1 MSTES
6 MEGKSPFWKDFT
18 RFILISALIIIP
30 IRTWVAQ
37 PFIVRGASMEPT
49 FDDGEYLIV
58 DELSY
63 HFRDPKR
70 GEVIIFRYPNNPSK
84 FFIKRVIGLPGEE
97 IQIRNNNLF
106 LLNDSQP
113 IELNEPYLQKAI
125 TAPNALIEL
134 GEKEYFMLGDNRLF
148 SSDSRVWGPLER
160 GLMVGRAWLR
170 LWPPYKIEF
179 SPGAHSF
186 GDKPEKSF

>member
-1 MSTES
+1 MSPE
-6 MEGKSPFWKDFT
+6 EKNPFWKDFI

-58 DELSY
+58 DEFSY

-70 GEVIIFRYPNNPSK
+70 GEVMIFRFPDDPSK
-84 FFIKRVIGLPGEE
+84 FFIKRVIGLPGEKIE
-97 IQIRNNNLF
+97 IRDNKLY
-106 LLNDSQP
+106 LRKDSQP
-113 IELNEPYLQKAI
+113 TELEEPYLEKAI

-148 SSDSRVWGPLER
+148 SSDSRVWGSLER

-170 LWPPYKIEF
+170 LWPPSKIEF
-179 SPGAHSF
+179 TPGAHTF
-186 GDKPEKSF
+186 